1 MFPRPKRKAFFV
13 GKCHARRVIN
23 IFEWEGDVEWLE
35 RMLGENS
42 GPKYLAIDGVK
53 SMPKCRVAAFF
64 CEVVRMD
71 EGETVANKIP
81 VVL

>member
-1 MFPRPKRKAFFV
+1 
-13 GKCHARRVIN
+13 
-23 IFEWEGDVEWLE
+23 
-35 RMLGENS
+35 MLGENS